1 MVIIVSRNENLN
13 LFICVNMDYTK
24 DFFFMDM
31 EETFENCA
39 WDNIILELVS
49 LLFNRKNQQNAA
61 AFISNK
67 VSLKYVN
74 EKERVQG

>member
-31 EETFENCA
+31 EGTFENCA

-49 LLFNRKNQQNAA
+49 LLIER
-61 AFISNK
+61 INK
-67 VSLKYVN
+67 MQRRLFQTKFL
-74 EKERVQG
+74 